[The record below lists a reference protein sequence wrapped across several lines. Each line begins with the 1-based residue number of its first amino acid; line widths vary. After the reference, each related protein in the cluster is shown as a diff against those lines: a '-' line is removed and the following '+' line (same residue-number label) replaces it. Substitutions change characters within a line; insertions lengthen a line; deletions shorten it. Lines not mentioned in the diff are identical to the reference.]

1 VKSFHDGFK
10 LNVVEYA
17 EKARAQ
23 YWEESKF
30 ITCEKPVK
38 GLGHRSLYSWKLCPR
53 DCSKNLDGRIS
64 GRTKYKTIVEI
75 VLQKLAVLNP

>member
-1 VKSFHDGFK
+1 MAPFLAVSVHLSPALLLEKCVISVKSYHDGFK

-23 YWEESKF
+23 YWEERKF

-38 GLGHRSLYSWKLCPR
+38 GLGHESLC
-53 DCSKNLDGRIS
+53 
-64 GRTKYKTIVEI
+64 
-75 VLQKLAVLNP
+75 